1 MVVAVVVVVVVME
14 VVGRGVLVV
23 VAVVVAVIVA
33 TIAIGG
39 REKAS
44 GKVDVVD
51 DEVNSSV
58 EVKALVVG
66 LVVVAGGEVLVS
78 VGAEPLVGIEVMV
91 V

>member
-1 MVVAVVVVVVVME
+1 MVGLGVVVVTLVKGAGGGILVVVVVM
-14 VVGRGVLVV
+14 V
-23 VAVVVAVIVA
+23 VA
-33 TIAIGG
+33 TTAIGG